1 MLQISIGLGQPGPSD
16 PKSWSLFK
24 QTKQKTAEALTEVYK
39 IIQNNSVKKM
49 SVPLVN
55 LKGQVVQVLDK
66 TKHRNST
73 NSTSNIH
80 CLLLPPLPPR
90 RPLSSLRRSPSPLNI
105 PSMLIWPLPPNNR
118 ISFFRG

>member
-24 QTKQKTAEALTEVYK
+24 QTKQKTAEALTEVHK
-39 IIQNNSVKKM
+39 IIQNNSVKM

-73 NSTSNIH
+73 NSTSSFH
-80 CLLLPPLPPR
+80 
-90 RPLSSLRRSPSPLNI
+90 SSPLI
-105 PSMLIWPLPPNNR
+105 IGFLFSEAES
-118 ISFFRG
+118 SFFFLV